1 MSTYSSK
8 QKALLKLVLIC
19 SFLNAIL
26 ALDFAHGD
34 QAFVREPKNQIATVG
49 DHVTLPCQVVNK
61 RGVLQWTRDGF
72 GLGTDRNLTGY
83 DRYKMSG
90 HDEEGKTIQQIL
102 SIFLLVYQFMS
113 MILFKTIGIL
123 TWA

>member
-1 MSTYSSK
+1 MAPSTRVGAKLK
-8 QKALLKLVLIC
+8 QIVLIFEAVAIFASDF
-19 SFLNAIL
+19 SFAN
-26 ALDFAHGD
+26 

-83 DRYKMSG
+83 DRYRMSG
-90 HDEEGKTIQQIL
+90 HDEEGKKNLHYYL
-102 SIFLLVYQFMS
+102 S
-113 MILFKTIGIL
+113 K
-123 TWA
+123 

>member
-1 MSTYSSK
+1 MAPSTRVGAKLK
-8 QKALLKLVLIC
+8 QIVLI
-19 SFLNAIL
+19 FEAVAIL
-26 ALDFAHGD
+26 ASDFAFAN

-83 DRYKMSG
+83 DRYRMSG
-90 HDEEGKTIQQIL
+90 HDEEGKKNL
-102 SIFLLVYQFMS
+102 HYYFYESIIPSV
-113 MILFKTIGIL
+113 
-123 TWA
+123 